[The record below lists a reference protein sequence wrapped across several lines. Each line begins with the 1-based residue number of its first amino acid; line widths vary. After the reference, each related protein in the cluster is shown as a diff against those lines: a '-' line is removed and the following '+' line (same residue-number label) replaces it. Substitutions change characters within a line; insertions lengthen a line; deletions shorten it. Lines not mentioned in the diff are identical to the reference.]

1 MAKPLVLPSLVELVS
16 PRTLQRLQDTLGE
29 AVGISSSIMDLAG
42 KLVTKG
48 RYNDEFL
55 ASRCHL
61 SDVEAMK
68 AIQRGK
74 PHIYECQGGVY
85 SFAAPIMVEGK
96 PIALIKGGQV
106 RLANP
111 DLKVCK
117 QRAAALGITL
127 DQYLE
132 HYLSLPLFTRERL
145 MAAAELLTMVAST
158 ISSMAYAGLVAE
170 HQMNQVIYVNELLE
184 AEMKRLAREV
194 RPRARCKAGDK
205 IPTPTNAHS

>member
-1 MAKPLVLPSLVELVS
+1 MATSSELPPLTTLVS
-16 PRTLQRLQDTLGE
+16 PRTLQRLQDTVGE
-29 AVGISSSIMDLAG
+29 AVGISSSIMDLDG
-42 KLVTKG
+42 KRLTKG

-68 AIQRGK
+68 AIQRGR

-85 SFAAPIMVEGK
+85 SFASPIMVEGK

-117 QRAAALGITL
+117 QRAAAVSITL

-158 ISSMAYAGLVAE
+158 ISSMAYAGLLAE
-170 HQMNQVIYVNELLE
+170 RQIQQVIYVNELLE
-184 AEMKRLAREV
+184 AEMKRKAQRIRSRS
-194 RPRARCKAGDK
+194 RPKAS
-205 IPTPTNAHS
+205 TPTDVHN

>member
-1 MAKPLVLPSLVELVS
+1 MTHLSELPPLTELVS
-16 PRTLQRLQDTLGE
+16 PRTLQRLQDTVGE
-29 AVGISSSIMDLAG
+29 AVGISSSIMDLNG
-42 KLVTKG
+42 KLLTKG
-48 RYNDEFL
+48 RYNSEFW

-85 SFAAPIMVEGK
+85 SFASPIMVEGK
-96 PIALIKGGQV
+96 AIALIKGGQV

-117 QRAAALGITL
+117 QRAGVLGITL

-158 ISSMAYAGLVAE
+158 ISSMAYAALMAE
-170 HQMNQVIYVNELLE
+170 HQIQQVIYVNELLE
-184 AEMKRLAREV
+184 AEMKR
-194 RPRARCKAGDK
+194 RAQELK
-205 IPTPTNAHS
+205 PTHD